1 MRMRI
6 IFVILFIFLISPIW
20 ANSQNVDFKKVKINS
35 NEGYS
40 LFLISEEKC
49 PYCLNNGFKKD
60 YLILEQTR
68 SCESQDEFATRLY
81 IFVGVYY
88 LELYLDKKEC
98 QNINDSIRCSNYF
111 ILTDRI
117 MEFLTNNHF
126 PDPIVR
132 NMYLVRDNKI
142 EIFRATTDDGILIYN
157 MVKSHYL
164 EKY

>member
-1 MRMRI
+1 MRSLI
-6 IFVILFIFLISPIW
+6 LIGLFIFLIVPMW
-20 ANSQNVDFKKVKINS
+20 ANSQSVDSGKVIINS

-40 LFLISEEKC
+40 SFSISQEKC

-60 YLILEQTR
+60 YLILDQFRTN
-68 SCESQDEFATRLY
+68 ESQDDFETRLY
-81 IFVGVYY
+81 IFVGIYY
-88 LELYLDKKEC
+88 IELYLDRKEC
-98 QNINDSIRCSNYF
+98 QNINESIKCSNYF
-111 ILTDRI
+111 ILTDKI

-142 EIFRATTDDGILIYN
+142 EIFRATTDDGILLYN

>member
-1 MRMRI
+1 MRSLI
-6 IFVILFIFLISPIW
+6 LIGLFIFSMVPMW
-20 ANSQNVDFKKVKINS
+20 ANSQSVDSERVIINS

-40 LFLISEEKC
+40 TFLMSQEKC
-49 PYCLNNGFKKD
+49 SYCLNNGFKKD
-60 YLILEQTR
+60 YLILDQLRTN
-68 SCESQDEFATRLY
+68 ESQDNFETRLY
-81 IFVGVYY
+81 IFVGIYY
-88 LELYLDKKEC
+88 IELYLDKKEC
-98 QNINDSIRCSNYF
+98 SNVSDSIKCSNYF
-111 ILTDRI
+111 ILTDKI

-142 EIFRATTDDGILIYN
+142 EIFRATTDDGIHLYN